1 MTETNEGTL
10 ETNFVLNII
19 LRHEWVDEEI
29 LLTYEQCY
37 RICKKMMILN
47 NEDTT
52 ELDKVRNQ
60 IMELYGQI

>member
-1 MTETNEGTL
+1 MTESKDDIL
-10 ETNFVLNII
+10 ETDFVIQII
-19 LRHEWVDEEI
+19 SRQEWVTEEI
-29 LLTYEQCY
+29 LLAYEQCY